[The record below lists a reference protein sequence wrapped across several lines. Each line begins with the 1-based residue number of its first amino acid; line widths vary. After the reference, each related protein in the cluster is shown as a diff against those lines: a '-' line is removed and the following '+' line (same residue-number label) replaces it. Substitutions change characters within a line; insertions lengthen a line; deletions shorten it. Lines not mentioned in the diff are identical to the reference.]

1 MINNDFQIVLVRYI
15 NSLNLPIT
23 ARLDYFTPDNDLVVN
38 AIPGGKVDLIYMD
51 GTKEVSLPFEI
62 AVKSKYNQKASNIIW
77 QINTALSEF
86 DIDLPSINGSYKF
99 LDLIVDKPSIN
110 GKDEQDYFIYTL
122 VVTAKLETN

>member
-1 MINNDFQIVLVRYI
+1 MINNDFQIVLLKYI
-15 NSLNLPIT
+15 NSLDLPII
-23 ARLDYFTPDNDLVVN
+23 ARMDYFTPDNDLVVN

-99 LDLIVDKPSIN
+99 LDLTVDKPSIN

-122 VVTAKLETN
+122 VVTAKLETK